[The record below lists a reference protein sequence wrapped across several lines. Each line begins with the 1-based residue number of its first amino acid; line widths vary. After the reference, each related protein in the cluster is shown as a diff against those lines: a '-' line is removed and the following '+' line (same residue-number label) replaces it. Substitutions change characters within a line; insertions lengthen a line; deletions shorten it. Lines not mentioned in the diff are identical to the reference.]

1 MNNRSTRSSP
11 ILRLV
16 PLKWQRV
23 FEHSRMIKYYR
34 VLRRLLKKVFLLGKH
49 GTLIWLKSVPF
60 LFVATVSSLLYLLC
74 MLFNL
79 MDFFHALLSKVG
91 FSLGGRA
98 LSFPLRGLG
107 CCCSAGL
114 ALTVGFALRAL
125 LTGEEFTHMMIPF
138 GEGTSG
144 ASSSESPATPASPS
158 DSLIGHAS
166 SETDSDKERFFT
178 PPQSVSSAS
187 SSSTST
193 PGIESA
199 PNNGENEERY
209 SFTSIKPGSAA
220 HEAMKESL
228 IRIARGRIEE
238 WEASGKMDGLISN
251 EELAQALKL
260 ELVQTKEE
268 MERLSKELLGLDWA
282 KFETA
287 PAGASYAGFSDLLK
301 EHRRKT
307 GWEE

>member
-1 MNNRSTRSSP
+1 M
-11 ILRLV
+11 
-16 PLKWQRV
+16 
-23 FEHSRMIKYYR
+23 
-34 VLRRLLKKVFLLGKH
+34 VLLFICK
-49 GTLIWLKSVPF
+49 KSVPF

-74 MLFNL
+74 LKFNL
-79 MDFFHALLSKVG
+79 MDFFHALLERVG

-98 LSFPLRGLG
+98 LSFALRGLG

-125 LTGEEFTHMMIPF
+125 LTGEDFTHMMIPF

-199 PNNGENEERY
+199 PNNGQNEERD
-209 SFTSIKPGSAA
+209 SFTYIKPGSHE
-220 HEAMKESL
+220 HEAMKKTVLVDSSDNLVLKVNLDEFSVPESAVVCD
-228 IRIARGRIEE
+228 RAGRN
-238 WEASGKMDGLISN
+238 AAFVPGDGLAKGGSIWFG
-251 EELAQALKL
+251 LAFLH
-260 ELVQTKEE
+260 
-268 MERLSKELLGLDWA
+268 
-282 KFETA
+282 
-287 PAGASYAGFSDLLK
+287 AGFLF
-301 EHRRKT
+301 
-307 GWEE
+307 

>member
-1 MNNRSTRSSP
+1 MNNRSTLFSAL
-11 ILRLV
+11 LRLV
-16 PLKWQRV
+16 PLKLQRV

-34 VLRRLLKKVFLLGKH
+34 VLRRFRKKVFLLGKH
-49 GTLIWLKSVPF
+49 GTLICKKSVPF

-74 MLFNL
+74 LKWNL
-79 MDFFHALLSKVG
+79 MDFFHALLEKVG

-98 LSFPLRGLG
+98 LSFALRGLG

-125 LTGEEFTHMMIPF
+125 LTGEDFTHMMIPF

-144 ASSSESPATPASPS
+144 ASSSESPASPS

-193 PGIESA
+193 PGIDSA

-209 SFTSIKPGSAA
+209 SFTYIKPGSAA

-228 IRIARGRIEE
+228 ILPILRGKFEE
-238 WEASGKMDGLISN
+238 WESIGKMDGHHIEKTN

-260 ELVQTKEE
+260 E
-268 MERLSKELLGLDWA
+268 
-282 KFETA
+282 
-287 PAGASYAGFSDLLK
+287 
-301 EHRRKT
+301 
-307 GWEE
+307 

>member
-1 MNNRSTRSSP
+1 
-11 ILRLV
+11 
-16 PLKWQRV
+16 
-23 FEHSRMIKYYR
+23 
-34 VLRRLLKKVFLLGKH
+34 
-49 GTLIWLKSVPF
+49 
-60 LFVATVSSLLYLLC
+60 
-74 MLFNL
+74 
-79 MDFFHALLSKVG
+79 
-91 FSLGGRA
+91 
-98 LSFPLRGLG
+98 LG

-114 ALTVGFALRAL
+114 ALRVGFALRAL

-166 SETDSDKERFFT
+166 SETDSDKEQFFT

-199 PNNGENEERY
+199 PNNGENEDRY
-209 SFTSIKPGSAA
+209 SFTFINPGSAA

-238 WEASGKMDGLISN
+238 WEASGKIAGFISY
-251 EELAQALKL
+251 EELAQA
-260 ELVQTKEE
+260 
-268 MERLSKELLGLDWA
+268 S
-282 KFETA
+282 
-287 PAGASYAGFSDLLK
+287 PA
-301 EHRRKT
+301 
-307 GWEE
+307 